1 MRKKIYKVDLTTIEG
16 GGDFPCPKC
25 GISLSP
31 DDESEEVYTI
41 IETYIGDED
50 NLESM
55 IIRCNKCKSTINLEG
70 FTALLEEED
79 PRCIISDPLPASQ
92 EGYRTQHNLSLD
104 IQEIGT
110 ISVEYAG
117 PNDIKAF
124 KRIRKL
130 RKGDAFKATIT
141 LDTSRELNT
150 EDYQE
155 IAKRVRRTFKGLSNQ
170 DIYITA
176 MRDGKRKVIGRAN
189 NLLPSEPLVS

>member
-1 MRKKIYKVDLTTIEG
+1 MRKKTYKIDLTSIEG

-25 GISLSP
+25 GILFSP

-50 NLESM
+50 NLETM

-70 FTALLEEED
+70 FTALLEEEE
-79 PRCIISDPLPASQ
+79 PRSIISDPLPTSQ
-92 EGYRTQHNLSLD
+92 EGYRTQHTLNLD
-104 IQEIGT
+104 NQEIGT

-117 PNDIKAF
+117 REDVKAF
-124 KRIRKL
+124 KRVRKL
-130 RKGDAFKATIT
+130 KKGDAFKATLT
-141 LDTSRELNT
+141 LDTSRELDP

-155 IAKRVRRTFKGLSNQ
+155 IAKRVRRSFKGLSNQ

-176 MRDGKRKVIGRAN
+176 MQNGKRKVIGRASS
-189 NLLPSEPLVS
+189 LVPSEIVTT

>member
-1 MRKKIYKVDLTTIEG
+1 MRKKTYKVDLTTIEG

-25 GISLSP
+25 GILLSP
-31 DDESEEVYTI
+31 DDESEEAYTI

-55 IIRCNKCKSTINLEG
+55 IIRCNKCKSSINLEG
-70 FTALLEEED
+70 FTALLEEDD
-79 PRCIISDPLPASQ
+79 PRCTISDPLPVSQ
-92 EGYRTQHNLSLD
+92 EGYRTQHNLTLD

-117 PNDIKAF
+117 PNDVKAF

-141 LDTSRELNT
+141 LDTTREINT

-155 IAKRVRRTFKGLSNQ
+155 IAKRVRRTFKGISNQ

-176 MRDGKRKVIGRAN
+176 IQDGKRKVIGRAN
-189 NLLPSEPLVS
+189 TLLPSEPLVS

>member
-1 MRKKIYKVDLTTIEG
+1 MRKKTYKLDLTTIGG

-25 GISLSP
+25 GILLSP

-70 FTALLEEED
+70 FTALLEEEE
-79 PRCIISDPLPASQ
+79 PRCIISDPLPNSR
-92 EGYRTQHNLSLD
+92 EGYRTQHTLALD
-104 IQEIGT
+104 NQEIGI

-117 PNDIKAF
+117 RDDVKAF
-124 KRIRKL
+124 KKIRKL
-130 RKGDAFKATIT
+130 RKGDAFKATLT
-141 LDTSRELNT
+141 LETSRELDP

-155 IAKRVRRTFKGLSNQ
+155 IAKRVRRSFKGLSNQ
-170 DIYITA
+170 DIYVTA
-176 MRDGKRKVIGRAN
+176 MQNGKRKVIGRASS
-189 NLLPSEPLVS
+189 LVPSEILTT

>member
-1 MRKKIYKVDLTTIEG
+1 MRKKTYKIDLTTIEG

-25 GISLSP
+25 GILLSP

-50 NLESM
+50 NLETM

-70 FTALLEEED
+70 FTALLDEEE
-79 PRCIISDPLPASQ
+79 PRSVISDPLPGSQ
-92 EGYRTQHNLSLD
+92 EGYRTQHTLALD
-104 IQEIGT
+104 NQEIGT

-117 PNDIKAF
+117 ADDVKAF
-124 KRIRKL
+124 KKVRKL
-130 RKGDAFKATIT
+130 RKGEAFKATLT
-141 LDTSRELNT
+141 LSTSRELEA

-155 IAKRVRRTFKGLSNQ
+155 IAKRIRRSFKGLSNQ

-176 MRDGKRKVIGRAN
+176 MQNGKRKIIGRASS
-189 NLLPSEPLVS
+189 LVPSEILTN

>member
-25 GISLSP
+25 GILLSP

-70 FTALLEEED
+70 FAALLEEEE
-79 PRCIISDPLPASQ
+79 PRCIISDPLPTSQ
-92 EGYRTQHNLSLD
+92 EGYRTQHTILLD
-104 IQEIGT
+104 NHEIGT

-117 PNDIKAF
+117 TDDVKAF
-124 KRIRKL
+124 KKIRKL
-130 RKGDAFKATIT
+130 SKGDAFKATIT
-141 LDTSRELNT
+141 LDTSRELEP

-155 IAKRVRRTFKGLSNQ
+155 IAKRVRRSFKGVSNQ
-170 DIYITA
+170 DIYVTA
-176 MRDGKRKVIGRAN
+176 MLDGKRKIIGRASA
-189 NLLPSEPLVS
+189 LLPSEVLIS

>member
-1 MRKKIYKVDLTTIEG
+1 MRKKTYKVDLTTIEG

-25 GISLSP
+25 GILFSP
-31 DDESEEVYTI
+31 DDESEKVYTI

-55 IIRCNKCKSTINLEG
+55 IIRCNKCKCTINLEG
-70 FTALLEEED
+70 FTALLEEEE
-79 PRCIISDPLPASQ
+79 PRCIISDPLPVSQ
-92 EGYRTQHNLSLD
+92 EGHRTQHTLSLD
-104 IQEIGT
+104 DQEIGT

-117 PNDIKAF
+117 RDDVKAF

-130 RKGDAFKATIT
+130 KKGDAFKATIT
-141 LDTSRELNT
+141 LATSRELES

-155 IAKRVRRTFKGLSNQ
+155 IAKRVRRSFKGVANQ

-176 MRDGKRKVIGRAN
+176 MQDGKRKVVGRASS
-189 NLLPSEPLVS
+189 LVPSEILTT

>member
-1 MRKKIYKVDLTTIEG
+1 MRKKKFKVDLTTVEG

-55 IIRCNKCKSTINLEG
+55 IIRCKKCKSTINLEG

-79 PRCIISDPLPASQ
+79 PRCTISDPLPVSQ

-104 IQEIGT
+104 KQEIGT

-117 PNDIKAF
+117 PDDVKGF

-141 LDTSRELNT
+141 LDTPRELKT

-155 IAKRVRRTFKGLSNQ
+155 IAKRVRRTFKGISNQ

-189 NLLPSEPLVS
+189 TLLPSEPLVS

>member
-1 MRKKIYKVDLTTIEG
+1 MRKKIFKVDLTTVEG

-50 NLESM
+50 NLENM

-79 PRCIISDPLPASQ
+79 PRCTISDPLPASQ

-117 PNDIKAF
+117 PSDVKAF

-130 RKGDAFKATIT
+130 RKGDAFKVTIT
-141 LDTSRELNT
+141 LDTPRELKT

-189 NLLPSEPLVS
+189 TLLPSEPLVS